1 MPSAC
6 PIMLRANCIIEFSNC
21 IMQFADSL
29 MKDLCKSDRRL
40 LNTI

>member
-6 PIMLRANCIIEFSNC
+6 PIMLRANCIIGFSNC